1 MDKAIDRTIT
11 DYIKLIQQKY
21 SDFESVYVF
30 GSYARGNPNQDSD
43 IDLAIIFKDLDD
55 SKRFDVQ
62 VQLMLLAS
70 QIDTRIE
77 PHPISHKDFHSD
89 NPFVVE
95 IKKTGFEILEK
106 AT

>member
-1 MDKAIDRTIT
+1 
-11 DYIKLIQQKY
+11 
-21 SDFESVYVF
+21 
-30 GSYARGNPNQDSD
+30 
-43 IDLAIIFKDLDD
+43 
-55 SKRFDVQ
+55 
-62 VQLMLLAS
+62 MLLAS

>member
-1 MDKAIDRTIT
+1 MLASLYILSLE
-11 DYIKLIQQKY
+11 YIKLIQQKY
-21 SDFESVYVF
+21 PDIEGVYVF
-30 GSYARGNPNQDSD
+30 GSYARGNSNQDSD
-43 IDLAIIFKDLDD
+43 IDLALIFKNLDD

-77 PHPISHKDFHSD
+77 PHPISHDDFDSD

-95 IKKTGFEILEK
+95 IKKTGLELFEK

>member
-1 MDKAIDRTIT
+1 MDKAINKTIT
-11 DYIKLIQQKY
+11 DYIKLIQENY

-30 GSYARGNPNQDSD
+30 GSYARGNSNQDSD
-43 IDLAIIFKDLDD
+43 IDLAIILKDLDD

-77 PHPISHKDFHSD
+77 PHPISHNDFYSD